1 MLTTSAF
8 LALAMQCAPSVHPA
22 TLTPIVKTESSF
34 NPWAIGVVGKALP
47 RQPQSLDEAVL
58 TVKKLVGEGANFS
71 IGLGQINR
79 LHFDVS
85 HPETMFEPCTNLRM
99 TAQLL
104 QDCYTAAAEAD
115 PDPQGALRKAIS
127 CYYSG
132 NLTRGFQA
140 EAGFGGSS
148 HVQRVLANA
157 DITVP
162 ALEGGL
168 AEPAPRQAQR
178 AVTAPVT
185 AVQPVYE
192 SWDVLRQYPHYPP
205 PAPVSAPPAAS
216 APPAPPAAPAVSAS
230 TSQETPSTVK
240 EDQ

>member
-8 LALAMQCAPSVHPA
+8 LALAMQCAPSIHPA

-34 NPWAIGVVGKALP
+34 NPWAIGVVGGALP
-47 RQPQSLDEAVL
+47 RQPQSLDKAVL

-79 LHFDVS
+79 QHFDVS

-104 QDCYTAAAEAD
+104 QDCYTAAAKAD

-140 EAGFGGSS
+140 EADFGGSS

-162 ALEGGL
+162 ALEGG
-168 AEPAPRQAQR
+168 AQPAQSRLQR
-178 AVTAPVT
+178 ATTEPVT

-192 SWDVLRQYPHYPP
+192 SWDVLRQYPRYPP
-205 PAPVSAPPAAS
+205 PAPPPVSASSAPPAV
-216 APPAPPAAPAVSAS
+216 PPS
-230 TSQETPSTVK
+230 TPQDTPTTVK
-240 EDQ
+240 EAQ

>member
-8 LALAMQCAPSVHPA
+8 LALAMQCAPSIHPA

-34 NPWAIGVVGKALP
+34 NPWAIGVVGGALP

-79 LHFDVS
+79 QHFDVS
-85 HPETMFEPCTNLRM
+85 QPETMFEPCTNLRM

-140 EAGFGGSS
+140 EAAFGGSS

-157 DITVP
+157 DISVP
-162 ALEGGL
+162 ALEGG
-168 AEPAPRQAQR
+168 AQPAQSRLQR
-178 AVTAPVT
+178 ATAEPVT

-192 SWDVLRQYPHYPP
+192 SWDVLRQYPRYPP
-205 PAPVSAPPAAS
+205 PAPPPVSASSAPPAV
-216 APPAPPAAPAVSAS
+216 PPS
-230 TSQETPSTVK
+230 TPQDTPTTVK

>member
-1 MLTTSAF
+1 MLSTSAF
-8 LALAMQCAPSVHPA
+8 LALAMQCAPSIHPA

-34 NPWAIGVVGKALP
+34 NPWAIGVVGEALP

-79 LHFDVS
+79 QHFDVS

-115 PDPQGALRKAIS
+115 PDPQGVLRKAIS

-140 EAGFGGSS
+140 EADFGGSS

-157 DITVP
+157 DTTTVAVP
-162 ALEGGL
+162 ALEGGAQPAQSRL
-168 AEPAPRQAQR
+168 QRITAE
-178 AVTAPVT
+178 PVT

-192 SWDVLRQYPHYPP
+192 SWDVLRQYPRYPP
-205 PAPVSAPPAAS
+205 PAPVSAPS
-216 APPAPPAAPAVSAS
+216 APPAVTAVPAS
-230 TSQETPSTVK
+230 TPQDSPTTVK